1 MCLVQSGAT
10 DAAAMEDGDMI
21 RLLYA
26 VVYKLQDSLLNL
38 SNERTLS
45 YGQYKIIKT
54 VITSRQSQTNMPHIH
69 TGSGSGDKVTPFSQL

>member
-1 MCLVQSGAT
+1 MCLVRSGAT

-45 YGQYKIIKT
+45 YKIIKT